1 MALVRPAPMVYI
13 PRMTDTGM
21 ATRKAAVELLRAV
34 LAQRR
39 PIDEALDA
47 HLTLREMA
55 PRDRAFTRLLVSTTL
70 RRLGQIDALIDGA
83 LNTPLPRG
91 AATVR
96 DVLRLGVSQR
106 LFLATPSHAAVDTSV
121 ELAGLTGFA
130 GMKGL
135 VNAVLRRLAEDGPAL
150 LAGQDAARLNTPDWL
165 WSRLADA
172 YGADTAAAI
181 AEAPLHEAP
190 LDLSVKA
197 DPEVWAAQLDARL
210 LPSGTLRREAGGMV
224 PELPGFAE
232 GAWWVQDAAAALP
245 ARLFGPVEGRR
256 ILDLC
261 AAPGGKTAQLVAAGA
276 AVTAIDR
283 STRRLKR
290 VAENLERLGLAA
302 ELHTAE
308 AETFTGGAPYDG
320 VLLDAPCSATGT
332 IRRHPDV
339 PRLKGP
345 EDVAKLAA
353 AQARMLRQAVELV
366 RPGGILIWCTCSLLP
381 EEGEAQIDRLLAED
395 ERLARVPVAAAEIG
409 GSAELLTPAGDVRT
423 LPSHWPDH
431 GGLDGFHI
439 ARLKRRS

>member
-1 MALVRPAPMVYI
+1 MTLAGPAAMVYI
-13 PRMTDTGM
+13 PRMTDTGL

-47 HLTLREMA
+47 HLALQGMES
-55 PRDRAFTRLLVSTTL
+55 RDRAFTRLLLTTTL
-70 RRLGQIDALIDGA
+70 RRLGQIDALIDSA
-83 LNTPLPRG
+83 LKTPLARG

-96 DVLRLGVSQR
+96 DVLRLGLAQR

-135 VNAVLRRLAEDGPAL
+135 VNAVLRRLGEDGPAL

-165 WSRLADA
+165 WSRLVEA

-181 AEAPLHEAP
+181 AEAHLHEAP

-197 DPEVWAAQLDARL
+197 DPEVWAGQLDARP
-210 LPSGTLRREAGGMV
+210 LPTGTLRREAGGMV

-261 AAPGGKTAQLVAAGA
+261 SAPGGKTAQLAAAGA

-308 AETFTGGAPYDG
+308 AETFTGAAPYDG

-353 AQARMLRQAVELV
+353 AQARMLRRAVELV

-381 EEGEAQIDRLLAED
+381 DEGEAQIDRLLAED
-395 ERLARVPVAAAEIG
+395 DRLARVPVAAAEIG
-409 GSAELLTPAGDVRT
+409 GAAELLTPAGDVRT
-423 LPSHWPDH
+423 LPSHWPDL

>member
-1 MALVRPAPMVYI
+1 MALAGPAVMVYI

-39 PIDEALDA
+39 PIDEALDS
-47 HLTLREMA
+47 HLALQSME
-55 PRDRAFTRLLVSTTL
+55 PRDRAFTRLLLTTTL
-70 RRLGQIDALIDGA
+70 RRLGQIDALIDSA
-83 LNTPLPRG
+83 LKTPLARG

-96 DVLRLGVSQR
+96 DVLRLGLAQR

-150 LAGQDAARLNTPDWL
+150 LAGQDAPRLNTPDWL
-165 WSRLADA
+165 WSRLVDS
-172 YGADTAAAI
+172 YGAATAAAV
-181 AEAPLHEAP
+181 AEAHLREAA
-190 LDLSVKA
+190 LDFSVKA
-197 DPEVWAAQLDARL
+197 DPDLWAAQLDARP
-210 LPSGTLRREAGGMV
+210 LPTGTLRREAGGMV

-232 GAWWVQDAAAALP
+232 GAWWVQDAAAAIP
-245 ARLFGPVEGRR
+245 ARLFGPIEGRR

-261 AAPGGKTAQLVAAGA
+261 AAPGGKTAQLAAAGA
-276 AVTAIDR
+276 EVTAIDR

-290 VAENLERLGLAA
+290 VAENLGRLGLAA
-302 ELHTAE
+302 EMHTAE

-353 AQARMLRQAVELV
+353 AQARMLRRAVELV

-395 ERLARVPVAAAEIG
+395 DRLARVPVAAAEIG

-439 ARLKRRS
+439 ARLKRHS

>member
-1 MALVRPAPMVYI
+1 MALAGPAVMVYI

-39 PIDEALDA
+39 PIDEALDS
-47 HLTLREMA
+47 HLALQGME
-55 PRDRAFTRLLVSTTL
+55 PRDRAFTRLLLTTTL

-83 LNTPLPRG
+83 LKTPLARG

-96 DVLRLGVSQR
+96 DVLRLGLAQR

-135 VNAVLRRLAEDGPAL
+135 VNAVLRRLAEEGPAL
-150 LAGQDAARLNTPDWL
+150 LAGQDAPRLNTPDWL
-165 WSRLADA
+165 WSRLADS
-172 YGADTAAAI
+172 YGTDTAAAI
-181 AEAPLHEAP
+181 AEAHLHEAP
-190 LDLSVKA
+190 LDLSIKA
-197 DPEVWAAQLDARL
+197 DPDLWATQLDARP
-210 LPSGTLRREAGGMV
+210 LPTGTLRREAGGMV
-224 PELPGFAE
+224 PELSGFAE
-232 GAWWVQDAAAALP
+232 GAWWVQDAAAAIP

-261 AAPGGKTAQLVAAGA
+261 AAPGGKTAQLAAAGA
-276 AVTAIDR
+276 EVTAIDR

-290 VAENLERLGLAA
+290 VAENLGRLGLAA
-302 ELHTAE
+302 EMHTAE

-345 EDVAKLAA
+345 EDVAKLVA
-353 AQARMLRQAVELV
+353 AQARMLRRAVELV

-395 ERLARVPVAAAEIG
+395 DRLARVPVAAAEIG
-409 GSAELLTPAGDVRT
+409 GSTELLTPAGDVRT

>member
-1 MALVRPAPMVYI
+1 MTLAGPAAMVYI
-13 PRMTDTGM
+13 PRMTDTGL

-47 HLTLREMA
+47 HLALQGMES
-55 PRDRAFTRLLVSTTL
+55 RDRAFTRLLLTTTL
-70 RRLGQIDALIDGA
+70 RRLGQIDALIDSA
-83 LNTPLPRG
+83 LKTPLARG

-96 DVLRLGVSQR
+96 DVLRLGLAQR

-135 VNAVLRRLAEDGPAL
+135 VNAVLRRLGEDGPAL

-165 WSRLADA
+165 WSRLVEV
-172 YGADTAAAI
+172 YGPATAAAI
-181 AEAPLHEAP
+181 AEAHLHEAP

-197 DPEVWAAQLDARL
+197 DPEVWAGQLDARP
-210 LPSGTLRREAGGMV
+210 LPTGTLRREAGGMV

-261 AAPGGKTAQLVAAGA
+261 SAPGGKTAQLAAAGA

-308 AETFTGGAPYDG
+308 AETFTGAAPYDG

-353 AQARMLRQAVELV
+353 AQARMLRRAVELV

-381 EEGEAQIDRLLAED
+381 DEGEAQIDRLLAED
-395 ERLARVPVAAAEIG
+395 DRLARVPVAAAEIG
-409 GSAELLTPAGDVRT
+409 GAAELLTPAGDVRT
-423 LPSHWPDH
+423 LPSHWPDL